1 MVQERENPA
10 NSQDE
15 GENRGD
21 SESGGS
27 ASNNGDAN
35 QKNQN
40 SGCGDSGQPDDKTA
54 ASSDSQSNEAQGKS
68 AEPQDSA
75 ANPANPESSPEI
87 SGYRLDDLDALMSGD
102 DEDAPQNLGD
112 MLSARLDAQ
121 AAQNNDEGVIMAT
134 AGKKEVSAFSPEEKM
149 EAMRNSAAMRQ
160 RLAGLLQAR
169 TLKQGGTG
177 RSGKLNSAHLHR
189 ICAGNAKVFRRETE
203 RTALDTA
210 VHILLDCSSSMRG
223 ASMSVARKACYALV
237 KSLISVKGI
246 NLAVTAFP
254 AECEDAAVYPAIR
267 HGQRLKEMPALEAF
281 GDTPL
286 GPALWWVM
294 REMLPMKESRKLII
308 ILTDGAPNSVR
319 AAKLAVSQCQKLKME
334 VMGIGIQTASIA
346 HLLPKSGKV
355 IWRLNE
361 LAPAMFELM
370 RNALLNGG
378 GK

>member
-1 MVQERENPA
+1 
-10 NSQDE
+10 
-15 GENRGD
+15 
-21 SESGGS
+21 
-27 ASNNGDAN
+27 
-35 QKNQN
+35 
-40 SGCGDSGQPDDKTA
+40 
-54 ASSDSQSNEAQGKS
+54 
-68 AEPQDSA
+68 
-75 ANPANPESSPEI
+75 
-87 SGYRLDDLDALMSGD
+87 
-102 DEDAPQNLGD
+102 
-112 MLSARLDAQ
+112 
-121 AAQNNDEGVIMAT
+121 
-134 AGKKEVSAFSPEEKM
+134 
-149 EAMRNSAAMRQ
+149 
-160 RLAGLLQAR
+160 
-169 TLKQGGTG
+169 
-177 RSGKLNSAHLHR
+177 
-189 ICAGNAKVFRRETE
+189 
-203 RTALDTA
+203 
-210 VHILLDCSSSMRG
+210 
-223 ASMSVARKACYALV
+223 MSVARKACYALV

-254 AECEDAAVYPAIR
+254 AECEGVAVYPVIR

-294 REMLPMKESRKLII
+294 REMLPLKESRKLII

-319 AAKLAVSQCQKLKME
+319 AAKLAISQCQKLKME